1 MAQTNLYIGKTTNN
15 AGESEIS
22 MRLYISRDIRIRVS
36 SGIWVDHKR
45 WGKKNEIN
53 IPIILGEERQ
63 KLLEKRGKLKSL
75 IDFLENSINTAYDK
89 NIINKAFI
97 EKEIKKFHKPEK
109 KILPTSPTET
119 IFDVMEKYLSVHKL
133 SESRKKNF
141 RVIIRSLRRF
151 ELFKGRE
158 SKKNFKLSFSNLF
171 LETLQEIEEFL
182 GNEKEVFLKYPEI
195 YDIIPYSS
203 KVAYK
208 TVPRKRP
215 LNIDE
220 NGNEIPKG
228 IPKERGKNSVA
239 DMLIRFRSF
248 IKWANLNDY
257 TTNDPFKHFIIGE
270 VVYGSPVYITN
281 EERNKLLNTDLS
293 DDVELETQRDIFVFQ
308 CMIGCRVSDLYKMTY
323 ANIIGDCIE
332 YVPRKT
338 RDDRVVTVSV
348 PLIGAAKELIRKYL
362 DENRGTLFPFISEQ
376 KYNVYIKAAFRKAGL
391 TRMVT
396 TIDQRT
402 RQNVQVPICDLAS
415 SHMARRTFIGNV
427 YKSVKDPAIVGAM
440 SGHKD
445 GSRAFARYRD
455 IDMDIKRDAVSVLE

>member
-1 MAQTNLYIGKTTNN
+1 MAKVTYVLAQGENS
-15 AGESEIS
+15 AGESQVNF
-22 MRLYISRDIRIRVS
+22 RVYVSRELRVRVP
-36 SGIWVDHKR
+36 SGIWVDRKR
-45 WGKKNEIN
+45 WGKKNDIN
-53 IPIILGEERQ
+53 IPNIPGEERDALLAKRA
-63 KLLEKRGKLKSL
+63 KLKELVDVIETSVEAADDKSTVTREWLEKL
-75 IDFLENSINTAYDK
+75 IRRTLRPKTATSV
-89 NIINKAFI
+89 
-97 EKEIKKFHKPEK
+97 EEK
-109 KILPTSPTET
+109 KIGFFPLTDE
-119 IFDVMEKYLSVHKL
+119 YLATHKL
-133 SESRKKNF
+133 SESRVKHFNVLVRTLKRYELYRKLSN
-141 RVIIRSLRRF
+141 RRF
-151 ELFKGRE
+151 VLDVHTVSPTTLDDFGAFLMKEPDIFDEHPELYDEVPYARPKVRKNLPVKRGPYLNAAGETVIPGR
-158 SKKNFKLSFSNLF
+158 
-171 LETLQEIEEFL
+171 
-182 GNEKEVFLKYPEI
+182 
-195 YDIIPYSS
+195 
-203 KVAYK
+203 
-208 TVPRKRP
+208 
-215 LNIDE
+215 
-220 NGNEIPKG
+220 
-228 IPKERGKNSVA
+228 PKERGMNYVS
-239 DMLIRFRSF
+239 DMLIRLRSF
-248 IKWANLNDY
+248 YVWLNDNGHTY
-257 TTNDPFKHFIIGE
+257 NDPFKQYKIAEI
-270 VVYGSPVYITN
+270 VYGTPIYITTD
-281 EERNKLLNTDLS
+281 ERKQLAEADMG
-293 DDVELETQRDIFVFQ
+293 DDKQLETQRDIFVFQ

-376 KYNVYIKAAFRKAGL
+376 KYNAYIKAAFRKAGL

>member
-1 MAQTNLYIGKTTNN
+1 MAKVTYVLAQGENS
-15 AGESEIS
+15 AGESQVNF
-22 MRLYISRDIRIRVS
+22 RVYVSRESRVRVP
-36 SGIWVDHKR
+36 SGIWVDRRR
-45 WGKKNEIN
+45 WGKKNDIN
-53 IPIILGEERQ
+53 IPNIPGEERDALLAKRA
-63 KLLEKRGKLKSL
+63 KLKELVDVIETSVEAADDKSTVTREWLEKLIRRTLRPKTATSVEDKK
-75 IDFLENSINTAYDK
+75 IDFFSLTNE
-89 NIINKAFI
+89 
-97 EKEIKKFHKPEK
+97 
-109 KILPTSPTET
+109 
-119 IFDVMEKYLSVHKL
+119 YLTTHKL
-133 SESRKKNF
+133 SESRVKHFNVLV
-141 RVIIRSLRRF
+141 RTLRRY
-151 ELFKGRE
+151 ELYR
-158 SKKNFKLSFSNLF
+158 KLSNRRFVLDVHTVSPTTLDDFGAF
-171 LETLQEIEEFL
+171 LM
-182 GNEKEVFLKYPEI
+182 KEPEI
-195 YDIIPYSS
+195 FDVHPELYDEVPYARPKVRKNLPVKRGPYLNAAGETVIPG
-203 KVAYK
+203 
-208 TVPRKRP
+208 R
-215 LNIDE
+215 
-220 NGNEIPKG
+220 
-228 IPKERGKNSVA
+228 PKERGMNYVS
-239 DMLIRFRSF
+239 DMLIRLRSF
-248 IKWANLNDY
+248 YVWLNDNGH
-257 TTNDPFKHFIIGE
+257 TSNDPFKQYKIAEI
-270 VVYGSPVYITN
+270 VYGTPIYITTD
-281 EERNKLLNTDLS
+281 ERKQLAEADMG
-293 DDVELETQRDIFVFQ
+293 DDKQLETQRDIFVFQ

>member
-1 MAQTNLYIGKTTNN
+1 MAKVTYVLAQGENS
-15 AGESEIS
+15 AGESQVNF
-22 MRLYISRDIRIRVS
+22 RVYVSRELRVRVP
-36 SGIWVDHKR
+36 SGIWVDRKR
-45 WGKKNEIN
+45 WGKKNDIN
-53 IPIILGEERQ
+53 IPNTPGEERDALLAKRV
-63 KLLEKRGKLKSL
+63 KLKELVDVIETSVEAADDKSIVTREWLEKL
-75 IDFLENSINTAYDK
+75 IRRTLRPKTTTVED
-89 NIINKAFI
+89 
-97 EKEIKKFHKPEK
+97 K
-109 KILPTSPTET
+109 KIGFFPLTDE
-119 IFDVMEKYLSVHKL
+119 YLATHNL
-133 SESRKKNF
+133 SESRVKHFNVLVRTLKRYELYRKLSN
-141 RVIIRSLRRF
+141 RRF
-151 ELFKGRE
+151 VLDVHTVSPTTLDDFGA
-158 SKKNFKLSFSNLF
+158 F
-171 LETLQEIEEFL
+171 LM
-182 GNEKEVFLKYPEI
+182 KEPEI
-195 YDIIPYSS
+195 FDEHPELYDEVPYARPKVRKNLPVKRGPYLNAAGETVIPG
-203 KVAYK
+203 
-208 TVPRKRP
+208 R
-215 LNIDE
+215 
-220 NGNEIPKG
+220 
-228 IPKERGKNSVA
+228 PKERGMNYVS
-239 DMLIRFRSF
+239 DMLIRLRSF
-248 IKWANLNDY
+248 YVWLNDNGH
-257 TTNDPFKHFIIGE
+257 TSNDPFKQYKIAEI
-270 VVYGSPVYITN
+270 VYGTPIYITTD
-281 EERNKLLNTDLS
+281 ERKQLAEADMG
-293 DDVELETQRDIFVFQ
+293 DDKQLETQRDIFVFQ

>member
-1 MAQTNLYIGKTTNN
+1 MAKVTYVLAQGENS
-15 AGESEIS
+15 AGESQVNF
-22 MRLYISRDIRIRVS
+22 RVYVSRELRVRVP
-36 SGIWVDHKR
+36 SGIWVDRKR
-45 WGKKNEIN
+45 WGKKNDIN
-53 IPIILGEERQ
+53 IPNTPGEERDALLAKRV
-63 KLLEKRGKLKSL
+63 KLKELVDVIETSVEAADDKSIVTREWLEKL
-75 IDFLENSINTAYDK
+75 IRRTLRPKTTTVED
-89 NIINKAFI
+89 
-97 EKEIKKFHKPEK
+97 K
-109 KILPTSPTET
+109 KIGFFPLTDECLAT
-119 IFDVMEKYLSVHKL
+119 HKL
-133 SESRKKNF
+133 SESRVKHFNVLVRTLKRYELYRKLSN
-141 RVIIRSLRRF
+141 RRF
-151 ELFKGRE
+151 VLDVHTV
-158 SKKNFKLSFSNLF
+158 SPT
-171 LETLQEIEEFL
+171 TLDDF
-182 GNEKEVFLKYPEI
+182 GVFLMKEPDIFDEHPEL
-195 YDIIPYSS
+195 YDEVPYARPKVRKNLPVKRGPYLNAAGETVIPG
-203 KVAYK
+203 
-208 TVPRKRP
+208 R
-215 LNIDE
+215 
-220 NGNEIPKG
+220 
-228 IPKERGKNSVA
+228 PKERGMNYVS
-239 DMLIRFRSF
+239 DMLIRLRSF
-248 IKWANLNDY
+248 YVWLNDNGH
-257 TTNDPFKHFIIGE
+257 TSNDPFKQYKIAEI
-270 VVYGSPVYITN
+270 VYGTPIYITTD
-281 EERNKLLNTDLS
+281 ERKQLAEADMG
-293 DDVELETQRDIFVFQ
+293 DDKQLETQRDIFVFQ

>member
-1 MAQTNLYIGKTTNN
+1 MAKVTYVLAQGENS
-15 AGESEIS
+15 AGESQVNF
-22 MRLYISRDIRIRVS
+22 RVYVSRELRVRVP
-36 SGIWVDHKR
+36 SGIWVDRKR
-45 WGKKNEIN
+45 WGKKNDIN
-53 IPIILGEERQ
+53 IPNTPGEERDALLAKRV
-63 KLLEKRGKLKSL
+63 KLKELVDVIETSVEAADDKSIVTREWLEKLIRRTLRPKTTTVEDKK
-75 IDFLENSINTAYDK
+75 IDFFSLTNEY
-89 NIINKAFI
+89 
-97 EKEIKKFHKPEK
+97 
-109 KILPTSPTET
+109 LT
-119 IFDVMEKYLSVHKL
+119 IHKL
-133 SESRKKNF
+133 SESRVKHFNVLVRTLKRYELYRKLSN
-141 RVIIRSLRRF
+141 RRF
-151 ELFKGRE
+151 VLDVHTVSPMTLDDFGA
-158 SKKNFKLSFSNLF
+158 F
-171 LETLQEIEEFL
+171 LM
-182 GNEKEVFLKYPEI
+182 KEPEI
-195 YDIIPYSS
+195 FDVHPELYDEVPYARPKVRKNLLVKRGPYLNAAGETVIPG
-203 KVAYK
+203 
-208 TVPRKRP
+208 R
-215 LNIDE
+215 
-220 NGNEIPKG
+220 
-228 IPKERGKNSVA
+228 PKERGMNYVS
-239 DMLIRFRSF
+239 DMLIRLRSF
-248 IKWANLNDY
+248 YVWLNDNGH
-257 TTNDPFKHFIIGE
+257 TSNDPFKQYKIAEI
-270 VVYGSPVYITN
+270 VYGTPIYITTD
-281 EERNKLLNTDLS
+281 ERKQLAEADMG
-293 DDVELETQRDIFVFQ
+293 DDKQLETQRDIFVFQ

>member
-1 MAQTNLYIGKTTNN
+1 MAKVTYVLAQGENS
-15 AGESEIS
+15 AGESQVNF
-22 MRLYISRDIRIRVS
+22 RVYVSRESRVRVP
-36 SGIWVDHKR
+36 SGIWVDRRR
-45 WGKKNEIN
+45 WGKKNDIN
-53 IPIILGEERQ
+53 IPNIPEERDALLAKRA
-63 KLLEKRGKLKSL
+63 KLKELVDVIETSVEAADDKSTVTREWLEKLIRRTLRPKTATSVEDKK
-75 IDFLENSINTAYDK
+75 IDFFSLTNE
-89 NIINKAFI
+89 
-97 EKEIKKFHKPEK
+97 
-109 KILPTSPTET
+109 
-119 IFDVMEKYLSVHKL
+119 YLSTHKL
-133 SESRKKNF
+133 SESRVKHFNVLVRTLKRYELYRKLSN
-141 RVIIRSLRRF
+141 RRF
-151 ELFKGRE
+151 VLDVHTVSPATLDDFGA
-158 SKKNFKLSFSNLF
+158 F
-171 LETLQEIEEFL
+171 LM
-182 GNEKEVFLKYPEI
+182 KEPEI
-195 YDIIPYSS
+195 FDVHPELYDEVPYARPKVRKNLPVKRGPYLNAAGETVIPG
-203 KVAYK
+203 
-208 TVPRKRP
+208 R
-215 LNIDE
+215 
-220 NGNEIPKG
+220 
-228 IPKERGKNSVA
+228 PKERGMNYVS
-239 DMLIRFRSF
+239 DMLIRLRSF
-248 IKWANLNDY
+248 YVWLNDNGH
-257 TTNDPFKHFIIGE
+257 TSNDPFKQYKIAEI
-270 VVYGSPVYITN
+270 VYGTPIYITTD
-281 EERNKLLNTDLS
+281 ERKQLAEADMG
-293 DDVELETQRDIFVFQ
+293 DDKQLETQRDIFVFQ

>member
-1 MAQTNLYIGKTTNN
+1 MAKVTYVLAQGENS
-15 AGESEIS
+15 AGESQVNF
-22 MRLYISRDIRIRVS
+22 RVYVSRESRVRVP
-36 SGIWVDHKR
+36 SGIWVDRRR
-45 WGKKNEIN
+45 WGKKNDIN
-53 IPIILGEERQ
+53 IPNIPGEERDA
-63 KLLEKRGKLKSL
+63 LLAKRAKLKELVDVIETSVEAADLFSL
-75 IDFLENSINTAYDK
+75 TNE
-89 NIINKAFI
+89 
-97 EKEIKKFHKPEK
+97 
-109 KILPTSPTET
+109 
-119 IFDVMEKYLSVHKL
+119 YLSTHKL
-133 SESRKKNF
+133 SESRVKHFNVLVRTLKRYELYRKLSN
-141 RVIIRSLRRF
+141 RRF
-151 ELFKGRE
+151 VLDVHTVSPTTLDDFGA
-158 SKKNFKLSFSNLF
+158 F
-171 LETLQEIEEFL
+171 LM
-182 GNEKEVFLKYPEI
+182 KEPEI
-195 YDIIPYSS
+195 FDEHPELYDEVPYARPKVRKNLPVKRGPYLNAAGETVIPG
-203 KVAYK
+203 
-208 TVPRKRP
+208 R
-215 LNIDE
+215 
-220 NGNEIPKG
+220 
-228 IPKERGKNSVA
+228 PKERGMNYVS
-239 DMLIRFRSF
+239 DMLIRLRSF
-248 IKWANLNDY
+248 YVWLNDNGH
-257 TTNDPFKHFIIGE
+257 TSNDPFKQYKITEI
-270 VVYGSPVYITN
+270 VYGTPIYITTD
-281 EERNKLLNTDLS
+281 ERKQLAEADMG
-293 DDVELETQRDIFVFQ
+293 DDKQLETQRDIFVFQ

>member
-1 MAQTNLYIGKTTNN
+1 MAKVTYVLAQGENS
-15 AGESEIS
+15 AGESQVNF
-22 MRLYISRDIRIRVS
+22 RVYVSRELRVRVP
-36 SGIWVDHKR
+36 SGIWVDRKR
-45 WGKKNEIN
+45 WGKKNDIN
-53 IPIILGEERQ
+53 IPNTPGEERDALLAKRA
-63 KLLEKRGKLKSL
+63 KLKELVDVIETSVEAADDKSIVTREWLEKL
-75 IDFLENSINTAYDK
+75 IRRTLRPKTTTVED
-89 NIINKAFI
+89 
-97 EKEIKKFHKPEK
+97 K
-109 KILPTSPTET
+109 KIGFFPLTDE
-119 IFDVMEKYLSVHKL
+119 YLATHKL
-133 SESRKKNF
+133 SESHVLVRTLKRYELYRKLSN
-141 RVIIRSLRRF
+141 RRF
-151 ELFKGRE
+151 VLDVHTV
-158 SKKNFKLSFSNLF
+158 SPT
-171 LETLQEIEEFL
+171 TLDDF
-182 GNEKEVFLKYPEI
+182 GVFLMKEPDIFDEHPEL
-195 YDIIPYSS
+195 YDEVPYARPKVRKNLPVKRGPYLNAAGETVIPG
-203 KVAYK
+203 
-208 TVPRKRP
+208 R
-215 LNIDE
+215 
-220 NGNEIPKG
+220 
-228 IPKERGKNSVA
+228 PKERGMNYVS
-239 DMLIRFRSF
+239 DMLIRLRSF
-248 IKWANLNDY
+248 YVWLNDNGH
-257 TTNDPFKHFIIGE
+257 TSNDPFKQYKIAEI
-270 VVYGSPVYITN
+270 VYGTPIYITTD
-281 EERNKLLNTDLS
+281 ERKQLAEADMG
-293 DDVELETQRDIFVFQ
+293 DDKQLETQRDIFVFQ

>member
-1 MAQTNLYIGKTTNN
+1 MAKVTYVLAQGENS
-15 AGESEIS
+15 AGESQVNF
-22 MRLYISRDIRIRVS
+22 RVYVSRELRVRVP
-36 SGIWVDHKR
+36 SGIWVDRKR
-45 WGKKNEIN
+45 WGKKNDIN
-53 IPIILGEERQ
+53 IPNIPGEERDALLAKRV
-63 KLLEKRGKLKSL
+63 KLKELVDVIETSVEAADDKSIVTREWLEKL
-75 IDFLENSINTAYDK
+75 IRRTLRPKTTTVED
-89 NIINKAFI
+89 
-97 EKEIKKFHKPEK
+97 K
-109 KILPTSPTET
+109 KIGVFPLTDE
-119 IFDVMEKYLSVHKL
+119 YLATHKL
-133 SESRKKNF
+133 SESRVKHFNVLVRTLKRYELYRKLSN
-141 RVIIRSLRRF
+141 RRF
-151 ELFKGRE
+151 VLDVHTVSPTTLDDFGA
-158 SKKNFKLSFSNLF
+158 F
-171 LETLQEIEEFL
+171 LM
-182 GNEKEVFLKYPEI
+182 KEPEI
-195 YDIIPYSS
+195 FDEHPELYDEVPYARPKVRKNLPVKRGPYLNAAGETVIPG
-203 KVAYK
+203 
-208 TVPRKRP
+208 R
-215 LNIDE
+215 
-220 NGNEIPKG
+220 
-228 IPKERGKNSVA
+228 PKERGMNYVS
-239 DMLIRFRSF
+239 DMLIRLRSF
-248 IKWANLNDY
+248 YVWLNDNGH
-257 TTNDPFKHFIIGE
+257 TSNDPFKQYKIAEI
-270 VVYGSPVYITN
+270 VYGTPIYITTD
-281 EERNKLLNTDLS
+281 ERKQLAEADMG
-293 DDVELETQRDIFVFQ
+293 DDKQLETQRDIFVFQ

-445 GSRAFARYRD
+445 GSLAFARYRD

>member
-1 MAQTNLYIGKTTNN
+1 MAKVTYVLAQGENS
-15 AGESEIS
+15 AGESQVNF
-22 MRLYISRDIRIRVS
+22 RVYVSRESRVRVP
-36 SGIWVDHKR
+36 SGIWVDRRR
-45 WGKKNEIN
+45 WGKKNDIN
-53 IPIILGEERQ
+53 IPNIPGEERDA
-63 KLLEKRGKLKSL
+63 LLAKRAKLKELVDSVEDKK
-75 IDFLENSINTAYDK
+75 IDFFSLTNE
-89 NIINKAFI
+89 
-97 EKEIKKFHKPEK
+97 
-109 KILPTSPTET
+109 
-119 IFDVMEKYLSVHKL
+119 YLSTHKL
-133 SESRKKNF
+133 SESRVKHFNVLVRTLKRYELYRKLSN
-141 RVIIRSLRRF
+141 RRF
-151 ELFKGRE
+151 VLDVHTVSPATLDDFGA
-158 SKKNFKLSFSNLF
+158 F
-171 LETLQEIEEFL
+171 LM
-182 GNEKEVFLKYPEI
+182 KEPEI
-195 YDIIPYSS
+195 FDVHPELYDEVPYARPKVRKNLPVKRGPYLNAAGETVIPG
-203 KVAYK
+203 
-208 TVPRKRP
+208 R
-215 LNIDE
+215 
-220 NGNEIPKG
+220 
-228 IPKERGKNSVA
+228 PKERGMNYVS
-239 DMLIRFRSF
+239 DMLIRLRSF
-248 IKWANLNDY
+248 YVWLNDNGH
-257 TTNDPFKHFIIGE
+257 TSNDPFKQYKITEI
-270 VVYGSPVYITN
+270 VYGTPIYITTD
-281 EERNKLLNTDLS
+281 ERKQLAEADMG
-293 DDVELETQRDIFVFQ
+293 DDKQLETQRDIFVFQ

>member
-1 MAQTNLYIGKTTNN
+1 MAKVTYVLAQGENS
-15 AGESEIS
+15 AGESQVNF
-22 MRLYISRDIRIRVS
+22 RVYVSRELRVRVP
-36 SGIWVDHKR
+36 SGIWVDRKR
-45 WGKKNEIN
+45 WGKKNDIN
-53 IPIILGEERQ
+53 IPNTPGEERDALLAKRA
-63 KLLEKRGKLKSL
+63 KLKELVDVIETSVEAADDKSIVTREWLEKL
-75 IDFLENSINTAYDK
+75 IRRTLRPKTTTVED
-89 NIINKAFI
+89 
-97 EKEIKKFHKPEK
+97 K
-109 KILPTSPTET
+109 KIGFFPLTDE
-119 IFDVMEKYLSVHKL
+119 YLATHNL
-133 SESRKKNF
+133 SESRVKHFNVLVRTLKRYELYRKLSN
-141 RVIIRSLRRF
+141 RRF
-151 ELFKGRE
+151 VLDVHTV
-158 SKKNFKLSFSNLF
+158 SPT
-171 LETLQEIEEFL
+171 TLDDF
-182 GNEKEVFLKYPEI
+182 GVFLMKEPDIFDEHPEL
-195 YDIIPYSS
+195 YDEVPYARPKVRKNLPVKRGPYLNAAGETVIPG
-203 KVAYK
+203 
-208 TVPRKRP
+208 R
-215 LNIDE
+215 
-220 NGNEIPKG
+220 
-228 IPKERGKNSVA
+228 PKERGMNYVS
-239 DMLIRFRSF
+239 DMLIRLRSF
-248 IKWANLNDY
+248 YVWLNDNGH
-257 TTNDPFKHFIIGE
+257 TSNDPFKQYKIAEI
-270 VVYGSPVYITN
+270 VYGTPIYITTD
-281 EERNKLLNTDLS
+281 ERKQLAEADMG
-293 DDVELETQRDIFVFQ
+293 DDKQLETQRDIFVFQ

>member
-1 MAQTNLYIGKTTNN
+1 MAKVTYVLAQGENS
-15 AGESEIS
+15 AGESQVNF
-22 MRLYISRDIRIRVS
+22 RVYVSRELRVRVP
-36 SGIWVDHKR
+36 SGIWVDRKR
-45 WGKKNEIN
+45 WGKKNDIN
-53 IPIILGEERQ
+53 IPNTPGEERDALLAKRA
-63 KLLEKRGKLKSL
+63 KLKELVDVIETSVEAADDKSIVTREWLEKL
-75 IDFLENSINTAYDK
+75 IRRTLRPKTTTVED
-89 NIINKAFI
+89 
-97 EKEIKKFHKPEK
+97 K
-109 KILPTSPTET
+109 KIGFFPLTDE
-119 IFDVMEKYLSVHKL
+119 YLVTHKL
-133 SESRKKNF
+133 SESRVKHFNVLVRTLKRYELYRKLSN
-141 RVIIRSLRRF
+141 RRF
-151 ELFKGRE
+151 VLDVHTVSPTTLDDFGA
-158 SKKNFKLSFSNLF
+158 F
-171 LETLQEIEEFL
+171 LM
-182 GNEKEVFLKYPEI
+182 KEPEI
-195 YDIIPYSS
+195 FDEHPELYDEVPYARPKVRKNLPVKRGPYLNAAGETVIPG
-203 KVAYK
+203 
-208 TVPRKRP
+208 R
-215 LNIDE
+215 
-220 NGNEIPKG
+220 
-228 IPKERGKNSVA
+228 PKERGMNYVS
-239 DMLIRFRSF
+239 DMLIRLRSF
-248 IKWANLNDY
+248 YVWLNDNGH
-257 TTNDPFKHFIIGE
+257 TSNDPFKQYKIAEI
-270 VVYGSPVYITN
+270 VYGTPIYITTD
-281 EERNKLLNTDLS
+281 ERKQLVEADMG
-293 DDVELETQRDIFVFQ
+293 DDKQLETQRDIFVFQ

-445 GSRAFARYRD
+445 GSRAFPRYRD

>member
-1 MAQTNLYIGKTTNN
+1 MAKVTYVLAQGENS
-15 AGESEIS
+15 AGESQVNF
-22 MRLYISRDIRIRVS
+22 RVYVSRELRVRVP
-36 SGIWVDHKR
+36 SGIWVDRKR
-45 WGKKNEIN
+45 WGKKNDIN
-53 IPIILGEERQ
+53 ISNTPGEERDALLTKRA
-63 KLLEKRGKLKSL
+63 KLKELVDVIETSVEAADDKSIVTREWLEKLIRRTLRPKTTTVEDKK
-75 IDFLENSINTAYDK
+75 IDFFSLTNEY
-89 NIINKAFI
+89 
-97 EKEIKKFHKPEK
+97 
-109 KILPTSPTET
+109 LT
-119 IFDVMEKYLSVHKL
+119 IHKL
-133 SESRKKNF
+133 SESRVKHFNVLVRTLKRYELYRKLSN
-141 RVIIRSLRRF
+141 RRF
-151 ELFKGRE
+151 VLDVHTVSPTTLDDFGA
-158 SKKNFKLSFSNLF
+158 F
-171 LETLQEIEEFL
+171 LM
-182 GNEKEVFLKYPEI
+182 KEPEI
-195 YDIIPYSS
+195 FDEHPELYDEVPYARPKVRKNLPVKRGPYLNAAGETVIPG
-203 KVAYK
+203 
-208 TVPRKRP
+208 R
-215 LNIDE
+215 
-220 NGNEIPKG
+220 
-228 IPKERGKNSVA
+228 PKERGMNYVS
-239 DMLIRFRSF
+239 DMLIRLRSF
-248 IKWANLNDY
+248 YVWLNDNGHTY
-257 TTNDPFKHFIIGE
+257 NDPFKQYKIAEI
-270 VVYGSPVYITN
+270 VYGTPIYITTD
-281 EERNKLLNTDLS
+281 ERKQLAEADMG
-293 DDVELETQRDIFVFQ
+293 DDKQLETQRDIFVFQ